1 MARSELS
8 RERQNIKKII
18 KRGEQRGTYFNI
30 PFDLNALTLS
40 ELQDLHRNIYQYAQK
55 VDPRTGNVWT
65 GEDVKKYE
73 NKART
78 GHARGVE
85 TYDIDYEVPLDEIS
99 EIEDSESEKEKT
111 PHYDFNSDDYSE
123 DNDTGDFNDFFDER
137 ENEFSEDVMSEDD
150 TVDNIISDIRE
161 IAESYSGRA
170 SDALINAIDVAVH
183 ELGYAQVAE
192 NVRDARD
199 DLLEYASQ
207 VASYYEKT
215 GRGAMETRIRN
226 FENFLAVLYKDSPE
240 NFKARAHDISQSDTF
255 SMNEIKNVRP
265 PKNAAIF
272 SSISEGKNAGY
283 RRFWYESGD
292 GNYAYY
298 DYRGGNK

>member
-1 MARSELS
+1 MARSEVS

-18 KRGEQRGTYFNI
+18 RRGEERGTYFNI
-30 PFDLNALTLS
+30 PYDLNALTLS
-40 ELQDLHRNIYQYAQK
+40 ELQDLHRNIYNYAYKATSQG
-55 VDPRTGNVWT
+55 TYISGQ
-65 GEDVKKYE
+65 EVKKFE

-78 GHARGVE
+78 GHARGVQ
-85 TYDIDYEVPLDEIS
+85 TLDIDYEIPLDEYD
-99 EIEDSESEKEKT
+99 EEYKEKSEQS
-111 PHYDFNSDDYSE
+111 FSKSDVEGALQLDEFE
-123 DNDTGDFNDFFDER
+123 DDSGDVNDFYDER
-137 ENEFSEDVMSEDD
+137 EREFSEDVMSEDD

-207 VASYYEKT
+207 VAQYYEKS
-215 GRGAMETRIRN
+215 GRGAMETRTRN

-255 SMNEIKNVRP
+255 YMNEIKNVRP

-283 RRFWYESGD
+283 RRFWYENGEGD
-292 GNYAYY
+292 YSYY

>member
-30 PFDLNALTLS
+30 PFDLNTLTLS
-40 ELQDLHRNIYQYAQK
+40 ELQDLHRNIYNYAFKGTSQGAYL
-55 VDPRTGNVWT
+55 TGQ
-65 GEDVKKYE
+65 DVKRFE

-78 GHARGVE
+78 GHARGVQ
-85 TYDIDYEVPLDEIS
+85 TLDIDYEIPLDE
-99 EIEDSESEKEKT
+99 
-111 PHYDFNSDDYSE
+111 YSE
-123 DNDTGDFNDFFDER
+123 EMREASEQVFSREDVERALQLDEDEDDTGDVNDFYDER
-137 ENEFSEDVMSEDD
+137 EREFSEDVMQEDD
-150 TVDNIISDIRE
+150 TIDNIITDIRE

-183 ELGYAQVAE
+183 EIGYAQVAE

-207 VASYYEKT
+207 VASYYEKS
-215 GRGAMETRIRN
+215 GRGAMETRTRN

-240 NFKARAHDISQSDTF
+240 NFKAKAHDISQSDTF
-255 SMNEIKNVRP
+255 SMNELTQIRP

-272 SSISEGKNAGY
+272 SSISEGRNAGY